1 MPDLPHLPVAH
12 DSEAFL
18 EEARR
23 RSGFSEAIDS
33 LQEEFS
39 LLRQLLTARR
49 RAGLSQQEVAE
60 AMGTTKSAVSR
71 LGSGG
76 KHSPSVKT
84 LERYARAVGC
94 RVEIRLV
101 PAP

>member
-1 MPDLPHLPVAH
+1 MADLPHRPTVH
-12 DSEAFL
+12 DSEGFL

-23 RSGFSEAIDS
+23 RPGFSEAYDG
-33 LQEEFS
+33 LREEFS

-71 LGSGG
+71 LESGG